1 VEKAK
6 RAGIPKGKTP
16 KLFKLKPLRF
26 MRMGVV
32 KCPSSKNERG
42 TL

>member
-1 VEKAK
+1 MEKAR
-6 RAGIPKGKTP
+6 RAGIPQGKTP
-16 KLFKLKPLRF
+16 KLFEPKPLRF

-42 TL
+42 MG